1 MGQLLRDHDAA
12 YLAGHL
18 DGDGSI
24 TSNGNGYFRV
34 QWISTHLLS
43 LNEIE
48 RMLQSEHITARLKKV
63 GSNIYC
69 LCIYRQDECK
79 FALEWIAPYLVKKS
93 DRAWMTLGELGSRQK
108 PRKISIDWDYL
119 AGFTDTDGHLTQQRR
134 WKNGGLTYRIG
145 WTQKDKLVLP
155 EISEFLSGAGISSSL
170 SYLHSRVWQLRVVR
184 QGEILLALEEMLPYL
199 VTKAAKAKQTI
210 FDVQER
216 WELCTAS

>member
-1 MGQLLRDHDAA
+1 
-12 YLAGHL
+12 
-18 DGDGSI
+18 
-24 TSNGNGYFRV
+24 
-34 QWISTHLLS
+34 
-43 LNEIE
+43 
-48 RMLQSEHITARLKKV
+48 
-63 GSNIYC
+63 
-69 LCIYRQDECK
+69 
-79 FALEWIAPYLVKKS
+79 
-93 DRAWMTLGELGSRQK
+93 MTLGELGSRQK